1 MTRIFTEKQKKRRK
15 EYIIEWRKNNQD
27 RIKEYRKEYN
37 KLNKDKLKEYRK
49 KNKKFIVELNKRL
62 SSQTMY
68 NTKENGK

>member
-68 NTKENGK
+68 KAKENGK